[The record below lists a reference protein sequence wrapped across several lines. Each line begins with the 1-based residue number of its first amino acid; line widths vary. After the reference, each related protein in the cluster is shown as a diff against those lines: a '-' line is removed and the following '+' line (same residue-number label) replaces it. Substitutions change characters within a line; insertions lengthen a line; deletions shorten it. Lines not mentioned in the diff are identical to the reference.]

1 MTPLIEVLEE
11 RVRRAL
17 ASRFGEAGANIDPV
31 MRRAQDE
38 RFGDYQ
44 SNCAM
49 GLGKRLG
56 RNPRDVAEDIISAL
70 DVADLC
76 EPPTCAGPGFI
87 NFRFKPSALSDRLL
101 GIVAEDHAAGEDRLG
116 ADRTAHPEIVAVD
129 MSSPN
134 LAKEMHVGHL
144 RSTVIGDCVSRL
156 LEFQGH
162 TVYRINHVGDWGT
175 QFGMLVAYLGRTKPE
190 LLQNPDHLE
199 IADLEAFYVEAK
211 AVFDRDPEFAAESRK
226 AVVAL
231 QGGDLITRKI
241 WKAFCAESLRH
252 CHQIYQRLDVTL
264 EDRGESFYNDRLA
277 GVVRTL
283 RDQGLAVESDGA
295 VCVFLDGFQTRDGQ
309 PLPMIIQKSDG
320 GYNYSTTDL
329 AAIQHRLDEL
339 GATIFVYVV
348 GVTQKLHLEQLFAAT
363 RKANWAT
370 DAVRLIH
377 LAFGSMLGKDG
388 RPFKTRQG
396 GTIKLKDLLDEAVI
410 RARKVIDDQRTRGST
425 PDSSVPETKSSTFT
439 SAQIDHIAET
449 VGIAAVKYFDLCHS
463 LGSDYKFDVDSMC
476 SLDGN
481 TAPYLLYAYTRI
493 QGIGR
498 KAGIDFNTIPT
509 DIRLVLE
516 HDTEIR
522 LAKSLCRW
530 PEVFRQSAGELRPN
544 VLTDYLYELSKSF
557 SLFYDR
563 ARGVRVVDAR
573 PESTRLS
580 RLRLC
585 DLTARTLRLGLGLLG
600 IQTLERM

>member
-1 MTPLIEVLEE
+1 MTPLIEVLAE
-11 RVRRAL
+11 RVRTAL
-17 ASRFGEAGANIDPV
+17 ASQFGEAGANVDPV

-56 RNPRDVAEDIISAL
+56 RNPREVAEDVISAL

-76 EPPTCAGPGFI
+76 EPPQRAGPGFI
-87 NFRFKPSALSDRLL
+87 NFQLKPSALSNRL
-101 GIVAEDHAAGEDRLG
+101 VRVVVEDHAAGEDRLG
-116 ADRTAHPEIVAVD
+116 ADRTTHPEIVAVD

-144 RSTVIGDCVSRL
+144 RSTVIGDCISRL

-162 TVYRINHVGDWGT
+162 TVHRINHVGDWGT
-175 QFGMLVAYLGRTKPE
+175 QFGMLVAYLRRTKPE
-190 LLQNPDHLE
+190 ILDNPDDLK
-199 IADLEAFYVEAK
+199 IADLEAFYIQAK
-211 AVFDRDPEFAAESRK
+211 AVFDRDPAFAGESRQ

-231 QGGDLITRKI
+231 QSGDAITRKV

-252 CHQIYQRLDVTL
+252 CHQIYQRLGVTL
-264 EDRGESFYNDRLA
+264 EDRGESFYNDRLP
-277 GVVRTL
+277 GVVHAFRE
-283 RDQGLAVESDGA
+283 QGLAVDSDGA
-295 VCVFLDGFQTRDGQ
+295 VCVFLDGFQTRDGE

-329 AAIQHRLDEL
+329 AAVQHRIDEL
-339 GATIFVYVV
+339 GATMLIYVV
-348 GVTQKLHLEQLFAAT
+348 GVTQKLHLEQLFAAA

-370 DAVRLIH
+370 DAVHLIH

-388 RPFKTRQG
+388 KPFKTRQG
-396 GTIKLKDLLDEAVI
+396 GTIKLKELLDEAVA
-410 RARKVIDDQRTRGST
+410 RARKVIDDQQTRAAT
-425 PDSSVPETKSSTFT
+425 PDSSAPETGSSTFT

-463 LGSDYKFDVDSMC
+463 LGSDYKFDVDCMC

-493 QGIGR
+493 RGIGR
-498 KAGIDFNTIPT
+498 KAAIDFNTIPIDT
-509 DIRLVLE
+509 PLVLE
-516 HDTEIR
+516 HETELR

-530 PEVFRQSAGELRPN
+530 PDVFRQTAAELRPN
-544 VLTDYLYELSKSF
+544 ILTDYLFELSKSF

-563 ARGVRVVDAR
+563 SRGVRVVDAR

-585 DLTARTLRLGLGLLG
+585 DLTARTLGLGLELLG
-600 IQTLERM
+600 IPTLERM

>member
-1 MTPLIEVLEE
+1 MPLIEVLEE
-11 RVRRAL
+11 RVRTAL
-17 ASRFGEAGANIDPV
+17 ASQFGEAGANIDPV

-56 RNPRDVAEDIISAL
+56 RNPREVAEDVISAL

-76 EPPTCAGPGFI
+76 EPPQRAGPGFI
-87 NFRFKPSALSDRLL
+87 NFQLKPSALSNRL
-101 GIVAEDHAAGEDRLG
+101 VRVVVEDHAAGEDRLG
-116 ADRTAHPEIVAVD
+116 ADQTTHPEIVAVD

-144 RSTVIGDCVSRL
+144 RSTVIGDCISRL

-162 TVYRINHVGDWGT
+162 TVHRINHVGDWGT
-175 QFGMLVAYLGRTKPE
+175 QFGMLVAYLRRTKPE
-190 LLQNPDHLE
+190 ILDNPDDLE
-199 IADLEAFYVEAK
+199 IADLEAFYVQAK
-211 AVFDRDPEFAAESRK
+211 AVFDRDSAFAAESRQ

-231 QGGDLITRKI
+231 QSGDPITRKV

-252 CHQIYQRLDVTL
+252 CHQIYQRLGVTL
-264 EDRGESFYNDRLA
+264 EDRGESFYNDRLH
-277 GVVRTL
+277 GVVRTF

-295 VCVFLDGFQTRDGQ
+295 VCVFLDGFKARDGQ

-320 GYNYSTTDL
+320 GYNYATTDL
-329 AAIQHRLDEL
+329 AAVQHRIDEL
-339 GATIFVYVV
+339 GATMLIYVV
-348 GVTQKLHLEQLFAAT
+348 GVTQKQHLEQLFAAA
-363 RKANWAT
+363 RKADWAT

-388 RPFKTRQG
+388 KPFKTRQG
-396 GTIKLKDLLDEAVI
+396 GTIKLKDLLDEAVA
-410 RARKVIDDQRTRGST
+410 RARKVIDDQETRATG
-425 PDSSVPETKSSTFT
+425 PDSSASETGPRMFAP
-439 SAQIDHIAET
+439 AQIDHIAET

-493 QGIGR
+493 RGIGR
-498 KAGIDFNTIPT
+498 KAAIDFNTIPT
-509 DIRLVLE
+509 DTPLVLE
-516 HDTEIR
+516 HQTELL

-530 PEVFRQSAGELRPN
+530 PEVFRQTAAELRPN
-544 VLTDYLYELSKSF
+544 ILTDYLFELSKSF

-585 DLTARTLRLGLGLLG
+585 DLTARTLGLGLGLLG
-600 IQTLERM
+600 IPTLERM

>member
-1 MTPLIEVLEE
+1 MTPLMEVLAE
-11 RVRRAL
+11 RVRTAL
-17 ASRFGEAGANIDPV
+17 ASQFGEAGANIDPV

-56 RNPRDVAEDIISAL
+56 RNPREVAEDVISAL

-76 EPPTCAGPGFI
+76 EPPQCAGPGFI
-87 NFRFKPSALSDRLL
+87 NFQLKPSALSARLERV
-101 GIVAEDHAAGEDRLG
+101 VAEDHAAGEDRLG
-116 ADRTAHPEIVAVD
+116 ADRTMHPKIVAVD

-144 RSTVIGDCVSRL
+144 RSTVIGDCISRL

-162 TVYRINHVGDWGT
+162 TVHRINHVGDWGT
-175 QFGMLVAYLGRTKPE
+175 QFGMLVAYLRRTKPE
-190 LLQNPDHLE
+190 ILEHPDDLE

-211 AVFDRDPEFAAESRK
+211 AVFDRDPEFATESRQ

-231 QGGDLITRKI
+231 QRGDPITRKV

-252 CHQIYQRLDVTL
+252 CHQIYQRLGVTL
-264 EDRGESFYNDRLA
+264 EDRGESFYNDRLP
-277 GVVRTL
+277 GVVRTF
-283 RDQGLAVESDGA
+283 RQQGLAVESDGA
-295 VCVFLDGFQTRDGQ
+295 VCVFLDGFTARDGQ

-320 GYNYSTTDL
+320 GYNYATTDL
-329 AAIQHRLDEL
+329 AAMQHRIDEL
-339 GATIFVYVV
+339 GATMLIYVV
-348 GVTQKLHLEQLFAAT
+348 GVTQKQHLEQLFAAA
-363 RKANWAT
+363 RKADWAT

-388 RPFKTRQG
+388 KPFKTRQG
-396 GTIKLKDLLDEAVI
+396 GTVKLKDLLDEAVA
-410 RARKVIDDQRTRGST
+410 RARKVIDDQQTRAAG
-425 PDSSVPETKSSTFT
+425 PDSSAPETGPSTLT
-439 SAQIDHIAET
+439 STEIDHIAET

-493 QGIGR
+493 RGIGR
-498 KAGIDFNTIPT
+498 KAAIDYDAIPADT
-509 DIRLVLE
+509 PLLLE
-516 HDTEIR
+516 HETELR
-522 LAKSLCRW
+522 LGKSLCRW
-530 PEVFRQSAGELRPN
+530 PDVFRQTAAELRPN
-544 VLTDYLYELSKSF
+544 ILTDYLFELSKSF

-585 DLTARTLRLGLGLLG
+585 DLTARTLGLGLGLLG
-600 IQTLERM
+600 IPTLERM